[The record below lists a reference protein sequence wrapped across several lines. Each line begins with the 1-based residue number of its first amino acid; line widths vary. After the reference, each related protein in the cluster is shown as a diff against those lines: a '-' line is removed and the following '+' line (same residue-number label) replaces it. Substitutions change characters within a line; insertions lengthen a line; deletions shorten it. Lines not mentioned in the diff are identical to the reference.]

1 MEPVMFEEV
10 ERFLVE
16 EMNRKGVPGFSA
28 VIVRDKD
35 IVWAKGFGYA
45 DKERKVPATPDTV
58 FRVASVSKPVIA
70 TGLMKLA
77 EEGLVGLD
85 APVNSVME
93 GVKIRTEFPEEPTVR
108 NILTHTSGLPV
119 HVDPTFFSM
128 EETMPLAELIRSSA
142 ITVQPPNRELVYS
155 NTAFNIVGYLVGQ
168 LSGKLYPEYME
179 EALFRPLEMNMSAFQ
194 QSKKIRDHMARP
206 YARKKNGPIEPV
218 GPWYGGSHPEKP
230 CGSLFTTANDLS
242 HFLIAH
248 MNGGVY
254 KDKKVLKKSTVREMH
269 RLQAAAGASRSGY
282 GIAWKRTMHHGKP
295 MLSHTGGNLG
305 WTAHVC
311 FYPGERLG
319 IIILCNLNDNSAWRP
334 PAREALHIASGGS
347 LYFDPQTTARKRIP
361 KRWRLYEGEYA
372 HGFMRANVSVQEGN
386 LVLERG
392 GAKAVLEEQ
401 SRTRYMVHGG
411 GADGLEL
418 TFEVDESGAMKQI
431 DVDTETYQPYVED
444 TQPVD
449 EKASLLGRWVG
460 SYVHPHGYF
469 KMALNVERDRAS
481 VSDMLGNMVPLHS
494 VKAEK
499 GRLEGEATFKA
510 LPGYVGWGA
519 SEFQVRL
526 ALAARGRGLEGR
538 MDFKSDTGDSAVPL
552 TLKREK

>member
-1 MEPVMFEEV
+1 MFEEV

-28 VIVRDKD
+28 AIVKDKD
-35 IVWAKGFGYA
+35 VVWAKGFGYA
-45 DKERKVPATPDTV
+45 DRENRVPATPDTV
-58 FRVASVSKPVIA
+58 YRVASVSKPVIA

-85 APVNSVME
+85 DAVNSVME

-108 NILTHTSGLPV
+108 NILTHASGLPV
-119 HVDPTFFSM
+119 HADPTFFSM

-168 LSGKLYPEYME
+168 LSGMPYPDYME
-179 EALFRPLEMNMSAFQ
+179 ESLFRPLDMSLSAFQ
-194 QSKKIRDHMARP
+194 QSKKIRDRMARP
-206 YARKKNGPIEPV
+206 YARKRNGPIEPV
-218 GPWYGGSHPEKP
+218 RPWYGGSHPEKP
-230 CGSLFTTANDLS
+230 CGSLFTTVRDLS
-242 HFLIAH
+242 NFLVAH

-254 KDKKVLKKSTVREMH
+254 KGKKILKKSTAKEMH

-282 GIAWKRTMHHGKP
+282 GLAWKRTMHYGRP

-311 FYPGERLG
+311 FYPDAKLG
-319 IIILCNLNDNSAWRP
+319 IIVLCNLNDNSGWRP
-334 PAREALHIASGGS
+334 PAREALYIASGGS
-347 LYFDPQTTARKRIP
+347 LSFDPSTTARRRIP
-361 KRWRLYEGEYA
+361 KRWRQYEGEYA
-372 HGFMRANVSVQEGN
+372 HGFMRAKVSVEEGN
-386 LVLERG
+386 LILDRG

-401 SRTRYMVHGG
+401 SKTRYLVHGG
-411 GADGLEL
+411 GSDGMEL
-418 TFEVDESGAMKQI
+418 TFEMDEAGAVKQI
-431 DVDTETYQPYVED
+431 DVDTETDQPYVED
-444 TQPVD
+444 TRPVD
-449 EKASLLGRWVG
+449 EKASLLGRWSG

-469 KMALNVERDRAS
+469 KMILDVDKNRAS
-481 VSDMLGNMVPLHS
+481 VSDMLGKMVPLTS
-494 VKAEK
+494 VKAER

-510 LPGYVGWGA
+510 LPGYMGWGA

-526 ALAARGRGLEGR
+526 ALAAKGGGLEGR

>member
-1 MEPVMFEEV
+1 LFEEV

-16 EMNRKGVPGFSA
+16 EMSRKEVPGFA
-28 VIVRDKD
+28 AAIVKGSEV
-35 IVWAKGFGYA
+35 VWAKGFGYA
-45 DKERKVPATPDTV
+45 DRENRVPATPDTV

-70 TGLMKLA
+70 TGLMKLI
-77 EEGLVGLD
+77 EKGLVGLD
-85 APVNSVME
+85 DPVNSVME
-93 GVKIRTEFPEEPTVR
+93 GVSIQTEFHEEPTVR

-128 EETMPLAELIRSSA
+128 EETMPLAELIKQSA

-168 LSGKLYPEYME
+168 LSGMPYPEYVE
-179 EALFRPLEMNMSAFQ
+179 EALFKPLEMDASAFQ
-194 QSKKIRDHMARP
+194 QSKRIRDRMAQP

-218 GPWYGGSHPEKP
+218 GPWYGGSNPEKP
-230 CGSLFTTANDLS
+230 CGSLFTTVNDLS
-242 HFLIAH
+242 YFLIAH

-254 KDKKVLKKSTVREMH
+254 KGRRVLKKKTVREMH
-269 RLQAAAGASRSGY
+269 RLQASAGASRSGY
-282 GIAWKRTMHHGKP
+282 GIAWKRTIHYGRP

-311 FYPGERLG
+311 FYPDERLG
-319 IIILCNLNDNSAWRP
+319 IIVLCNLNDNTGWRP
-334 PAREALHIASGGS
+334 PAREALHIASGCT
-347 LYFDPQTTARKRIP
+347 LAFDPRTTARRRTP
-361 KRWRLYEGEYA
+361 RRWRLYEGEYA
-372 HGFMRANVSVQEGN
+372 HGFMRVKVSVEDGN

-401 SRTRYMVHGG
+401 GRTRYLVHGG

-418 TFEVDESGAMKQI
+418 TFELDESGAVKQMC
-431 DVDTETYQPYVED
+431 VDTETYQPYVED
-444 TQPVD
+444 TRPIN
-449 EKASLLGRWVG
+449 EKASLQGRWVG

-469 KMALNVERDRAS
+469 EMTLDVERDGAS
-481 VSDMLGNMVPLHS
+481 VSDMSGNMVPLTS
-494 VKAEK
+494 VKAEE

-519 SEFQVRL
+519 SEFQVKL
-526 ALAARGRGLEGR
+526 SLAAKGGKLEGR
-538 MDFKSDTGDSAVPL
+538 MDFKSETGDSAVPL
-552 TLKREK
+552 TLQRGK